1 MNCGNN
7 HGFWTF
13 ALNLYAVPGAQDALL
28 TVQDVHGGDVM
39 AVLWALA
46 ASAEGKRLS
55 RSDIAIYT
63 AATASAAQTSIECR
77 SLRKRLKSGPR
88 AAYTAAKAD
97 ELAAERAVAASA
109 PDPFQAGIKSPD
121 QQAQLISSNLA
132 LFLDA
137 LTPPVPP
144 TLRETLIRLPTA
156 RKA

>member
-7 HGFWTF
+7 HEFWTF
-13 ALNLYAVPGAQDALL
+13 ALDLYAVPGAQDALL
-28 TVQDVHGGDVM
+28 NVQDVHGGDVM

-55 RSDIAIYT
+55 HSDIATYT
-63 AATASAAQTSIECR
+63 AATASAAQTAIECR
-77 SLRKRLKSGPR
+77 SIRKRLKSDPK

-109 PDPFQAGIKSPD
+109 PDPFQAGIESPD
-121 QQAQLISSNLA
+121 QQSQLTSSNLA
-132 LFLDA
+132 LILDA

-144 TLRETLIRLPTA
+144 TLRKTLIRLPTA